1 MKTCDEAERGGD
13 MEFSFSAKQR
23 QTLAAYFRLLPDGL
37 VQLFLNRCEHAI
49 TAWQAEWPKSRQ
61 AGTKDANAHLRAL
74 SSAIHKVRGAIEKL
88 PDGASHSLWMQWQC
102 EHGKDTLTA
111 ATHTQAARQ
120 GYIMQLLELE
130 QLASRLAGDLAHA
143 GGMAKYCESD
153 LVDGLVRAYMG
164 SSFDRKPSAAGE
176 SMFMKFVGEIATIL
190 PLPGGARLTLGKD
203 LVASS
208 IKWHLA
214 QAEQEA
220 KWTEANFEFPQSKQ
234 GS

>member
-1 MKTCDEAERGGD
+1 MMTRDEAERAGD

-23 QTLAAYFRLLPDGL
+23 RTLAACFRLLPDDL
-37 VQLFLNRCEHAI
+37 VQPFLNRCEHAI

-74 SSAIHKVRGAIEKL
+74 SSAIHKVRCAIEKL
-88 PDGASHSLWMQWQC
+88 PDVASHALWMQWQC
-102 EHGKDTLTA
+102 EHGKDTFTA

-120 GYIMQLLELE
+120 DYTMQLLELE
-130 QLASRLAGDLAHA
+130 QLTSTLAGNLAHA
-143 GGMAKYCESD
+143 GGPAKYCESD
-153 LVDGLVRAYMG
+153 LADRLVRAYVD

-176 SMFMKFVGEIATIL
+176 SMFMQFIGEVTAMLT
-190 PLPGGARLTLGKD
+190 LPGGVRLTMGKD

-214 QAEQEA
+214 QVEQES
-220 KWTEANFEFPQSKQ
+220 KWREAMFEFPQSKQ